1 MTKIEQMLRERIGL
15 DSTSIGSSLIQRT
28 VRLRMK
34 ALGLKNADAYEEA
47 LLKSPAEWAE
57 LSEAVVVTE
66 TWFFRDRE
74 PFGALVRLVQEE
86 WLPAHPT
93 RPLRLLSVPCS
104 SGEEPYS
111 LIMALLDAGVPRER
125 FQVDAVDISSRAL
138 AKASRGVY
146 GKNSFRGKD
155 LKFRERHFQQTK
167 EGFVLNPALRSGA
180 NFIQGNILES
190 EFLRGKGFYDFI
202 FCRNLLIYFDRA
214 TQQRALAR
222 VAGLLAPLGV
232 LFVGPAELPL
242 VLEHGFVSANIPMAF
257 ACRRA
262 TVSTPALAK
271 RPRPVKAVTIP
282 PLVRTP
288 FVTSGVQI
296 AAAPVK
302 HGTKQ
307 IPVGK
312 GQESELEE
320 AKRLADAGRLE
331 EAASICESFLRR
343 SQDSAH
349 AYYLLGLVREAGGD
363 ATAVDCY
370 RKALY
375 LDPNHYETL
384 LQMALLAE
392 KNGDHE
398 RAQTFRRRA
407 QRLSKRD

>member
-34 ALGLKNADAYEEA
+34 ALGLKHADAYEEV

-74 PFGALVRLVQEE
+74 PFGALIKLVQDE

-93 RPLRLLSVPCS
+93 RPLRLLSAPCS

-111 LIMALLDAGVPRER
+111 LVMALLDAGVPRER

-138 AKASRGVY
+138 AKASRGDY

-155 LKFRERHFQQTK
+155 LKFREHHFQQTK
-167 EGFVLNPALRSGA
+167 EGFVLNPALRSSA
-180 NFIQGNILES
+180 NFVQGNILES

-214 TQQRALAR
+214 TQRRALAR
-222 VAGLLAPLGV
+222 IAGLLAPMGV

-262 TVSTPALAK
+262 TASATPAK

-282 PLVRTP
+282 PLARTP
-288 FVTSGVQI
+288 FAASGVQI
-296 AAAPVK
+296 VAASAK

-312 GQESELEE
+312 GQEAELEE
-320 AKRLADAGRLE
+320 ARRLADAGRLE
-331 EAASICESFLRR
+331 EAASICESFLRG

-392 KNGDHE
+392 KSGDHE

-407 QRLSKRD
+407 QRLLKRD